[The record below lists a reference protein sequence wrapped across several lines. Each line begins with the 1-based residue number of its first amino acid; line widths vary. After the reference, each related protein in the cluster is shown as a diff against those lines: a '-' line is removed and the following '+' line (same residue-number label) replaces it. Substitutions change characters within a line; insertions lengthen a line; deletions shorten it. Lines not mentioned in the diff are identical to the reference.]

1 MKTHKTIEKTGAVP
15 DCFQQEVQ
23 MPVSLQTEVK
33 EDSSPSEE
41 ELVQVQPKQWKTF
54 KSRQHRPNWKI
65 KKFLTTHD
73 SLPMTE
79 READRKGNQ
88 FTIENIK
95 TWRKKKARYLAE
107 GGSRPTCKNRK
118 SVEWLKKQKMG
129 RFADEEKVLHQEY
142 KRRRAQGMV
151 VDYEWL

>member
-1 MKTHKTIEKTGAVP
+1 MNGPWSTILTGAYKRENKTIEKTGAVP

-41 ELVQVQPKQWKTF
+41 ELVQVQPKQRKTF

-79 READRKGNQ
+79 REAYRKDNQ

-95 TWRKKKARYLAE
+95 TWRKAK
-107 GGSRPTCKNRK
+107 GGSTIH
-118 SVEWLKKQKMG
+118 G
-129 RFADEEKVLHQEY
+129 
-142 KRRRAQGMV
+142 RRREQANLQ
-151 VDYEWL
+151 E